1 MLMLAICWTA
11 SLAFKLSGSNAPIKF
26 SDSHNETSNK
36 IIEEVVSENLQ
47 ADMKDIHGIPNPMGD
62 NESENNETNEGF
74 GDLAKNLEF
83 LLLKVA
89 QLETVAE
96 MHEARIETQQLQID
110 EHRKVIEAQQK
121 DTCSAKENPRDCT
134 WHGRDPI
141 LAEDHM
147 RGALQPFKPLQRAL
161 HLKLGSKPN
170 PRTSPQKEIETLK
183 GEGREGGPTGG
194 LFLEIEHKDAQTRFW
209 A

>member
-1 MLMLAICWTA
+1 MKQKMCVTMLMLAVCWTT

-36 IIEEVVSENLQ
+36 IIEEVVSENLN
-47 ADMKDIHGIPNPMGD
+47 ADMKDINGIPNPMGD

-74 GDLAKNLEF
+74 GDLARNLEF

-110 EHRKVIEAQQK
+110 EHRKVIEAQH
-121 DTCSAKENPRDCT
+121 KEAECTLNPKKIQGSLNPSCT
-134 WHGRDPI
+134 WHGWDSI
-141 LAEDHM
+141 LVEDHM
-147 RGALQPFKPLQRAL
+147 
-161 HLKLGSKPN
+161 
-170 PRTSPQKEIETLK
+170 
-183 GEGREGGPTGG
+183 GGYRI
-194 LFLEIEHKDAQTRFW
+194 L
-209 A
+209 